1 MNREMILDLKDHK
14 DIWTYAEKKWLWVGD
29 GGVFNKWEVRDYYK
43 AFDANQLF
51 IKKKMK
57 NVQFVT

>member
-1 MNREMILDLKDHK
+1 MDREKILDLKDHK
-14 DIWTYAEKKWLWVGD
+14 DVRIYAEKKRLWAGD
-29 GGVFNKWEVRDYYK
+29 GGVFDKWEIKNYYK

>member
-1 MNREMILDLKDHK
+1 MNWEMILELKDYK
-14 DIWTYAEKKWLWVGD
+14 DVRTYAERKRLWAGD
-29 GGVFNKWEVRDYYK
+29 GGVFDKREIKDYYK